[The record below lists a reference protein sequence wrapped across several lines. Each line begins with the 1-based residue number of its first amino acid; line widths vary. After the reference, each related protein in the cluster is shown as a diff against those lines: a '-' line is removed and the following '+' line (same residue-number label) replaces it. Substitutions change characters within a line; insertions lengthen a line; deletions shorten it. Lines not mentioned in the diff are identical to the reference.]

1 MASNNSASRKEQRRA
16 VARKNFALDP
26 KRMDDKEY
34 LARKEVEHKA
44 LHA

>member
-1 MASNNSASRKEQRRA
+1 MASNNGKARKEQRRS
-16 VARKNFALDP
+16 VARKNFALNP
-26 KRMDDKEY
+26 ERMNDKEY